1 MFSFRFINPVN
12 PKDSVL
18 IKLGLCPS
26 DALYE
31 KRLELLQLLNIP
43 KTGELQ
49 VLPPPVYISPE
60 LLAFVRVFNMNKEQL
75 EHWIKSE
82 RAIDLLHI
90 DCALETELDSK
101 TWQYLQIR
109 LMLLLRAFPTTLEQD
124 EAQFEKLKGNK
135 SQRMYIKKMLL
146 EYRILEKRILSAAL
160 DYAKQRT
167 KV

>member
-1 MFSFRFINPVN
+1 
-12 PKDSVL
+12 
-18 IKLGLCPS
+18 
-26 DALYE
+26 
-31 KRLELLQLLNIP
+31 
-43 KTGELQ
+43 
-49 VLPPPVYISPE
+49 
-60 LLAFVRVFNMNKEQL
+60 MNKDQL

-101 TWQYLQIR
+101 TLAVFTNT
-109 LMLLLRAFPTTLEQD
+109 LLLRAFPTTLEQD
-124 EAQFEKLKGNK
+124 EAQFEKLKGNR